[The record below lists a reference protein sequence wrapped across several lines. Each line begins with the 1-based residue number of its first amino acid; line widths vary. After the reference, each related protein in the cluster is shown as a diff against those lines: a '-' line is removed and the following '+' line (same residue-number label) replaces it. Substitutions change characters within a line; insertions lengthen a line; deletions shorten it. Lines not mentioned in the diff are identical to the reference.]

1 MWDTRV
7 FQAIHLNGIS
17 NQI

>member
-1 MWDTRV
+1 MSDTKV

-17 NQI
+17 KQI